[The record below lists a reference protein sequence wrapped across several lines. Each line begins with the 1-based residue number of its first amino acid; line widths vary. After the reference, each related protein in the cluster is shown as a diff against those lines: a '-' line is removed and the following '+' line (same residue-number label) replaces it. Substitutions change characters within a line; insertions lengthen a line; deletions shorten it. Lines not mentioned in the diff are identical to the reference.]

1 MQLALLEVDEGSTM
15 TLDQILLL
23 GAVLVP
29 AFVSIVLFSGL
40 VKRDDLARQFA
51 FLGFGFPCIAG
62 IVLFINFDGA
72 QEGYCFELL
81 FARMGL
87 QELGITLHLGLN
99 GVSSPLFAMAG
110 IVGLAAGLAA
120 IGSGA
125 DRIKLYLALLCLM
138 QSGLMG
144 LFASVDLFFYYLFHE
159 FALIPTFVMIGLWG
173 GKDRRSV
180 ALEITIYL
188 TLGALISLGG
198 LVALNV
204 MVDAQKFDFPA
215 LALALSEL
223 NMQEST
229 QTKIFGLLLF
239 GFGILVALFPFH
251 SWAARGYEAAPT
263 SVSMLHAGV
272 LKKFGL
278 YGLVQIAV
286 PLLPEGALAWSPWL
300 LWLALG
306 NVLFVG
312 MVTIAQT
319 NLKSMVGYGSVM
331 HMGYCFLGLAV
342 ISSLGA
348 GSAVMLMAAHGLSVS
363 LMFLLSTYVYRRSGT
378 YEMGEMGGL
387 AGKTPV
393 LACFFVAAS
402 LATIGLPGFGNF
414 WGEFGIF
421 LSLGEQEDH
430 WFFLGL
436 AALGIIISAVFGL
449 RAAARIFFG
458 GSTGELFAHEKK
470 HPISDLNLG
479 EVIPAGLILVA
490 LLFIGLWPRGIS
502 DRIDVEIGQRYFHV
516 DEMIDEIQYEKDFQS
531 LPPCCQ
537 PNAFNTETNGTHSL
551 INPSGQN
558 LNPPVDH

>member
-1 MQLALLEVDEGSTM
+1 M
-15 TLDQILLL
+15 TIDQILLL
-23 GAVLVP
+23 GSIIVP
-29 AFVSIVLFSGL
+29 ALVSIFLFLGL
-40 VKRDDLARQFA
+40 IDKDDLAKQLA
-51 FLGFGFPCIAG
+51 FIGFGFPCIAG

-72 QEGYCFELL
+72 QEGYCFEILYEE
-81 FARMGL
+81 MGL
-87 QELGITLHLGLN
+87 QELGITFHLGLN

-120 IGSGA
+120 IGSRA
-125 DRIKLYLALLCLM
+125 ERIKLYLALLCIM

-173 GKDRRSV
+173 SRDRRSIS
-180 ALEITIYL
+180 LEITIYL

-204 MVDAQKFDFPA
+204 MVDAPKFDFPS
-215 LALALSEL
+215 LSQAISDSNL
-223 NMQEST
+223 HEST
-229 QTKIFGLLLF
+229 QAKIFGLLLL

-251 SWAARGYEAAPT
+251 TWAARGYEAAPT

-278 YGLVQIAV
+278 YGLVQIAA

-312 MVTIAQT
+312 MVTIAQS

-342 ISSLGA
+342 CSSLGA
-348 GSAVMLMAAHGLSVS
+348 GSTVMLMAAHGLSVS

-378 YEMGEMGGL
+378 FEMGEMGGM

-421 LSLGEQEDH
+421 LSLGEQEEH
-430 WFFLGL
+430 RFFLCL
-436 AALGIIISAVFGL
+436 AALGIIISAIFGL
-449 RAAARIFFG
+449 RAVARIFFG
-458 GSTGELFAHEKK
+458 SSSPALERNAKNN
-470 HPISDLNLG
+470 PIRDLNLG
-479 EVIPAGLILVA
+479 EILPAGLILAA

-502 DRIDVEIGQRYFHV
+502 DRIDVEIRQRYEAV
-516 DEMIDEIQYEKDFQS
+516 DFATLSRFI
-531 LPPCCQ
+531 PACCLEEAGNEDSNQ
-537 PNAFNTETNGTHSL
+537 TD
-551 INPSGQN
+551 PSESTVPVAPSEPLGQ
-558 LNPPVDH
+558 DH

>member
-1 MQLALLEVDEGSTM
+1 M
-15 TLDQILLL
+15 TIDQILLI
-23 GAVLVP
+23 GSIFVP
-29 AFVSIVLFSGL
+29 AVVSIALFSGL
-40 VKRDDLARQFA
+40 IEKDDLAKQLA

-72 QEGYCFELL
+72 QEGYCFEMLYEE
-81 FARMGL
+81 MGL
-87 QELGITLHLGLN
+87 QELGITFHLGLN

-125 DRIKLYLALLCLM
+125 ERIKLYLALLCLM

-173 GKDRRSV
+173 GRDRRSI

-188 TLGALISLGG
+188 TLGALLSLGG

-204 MVDAQKFDFPA
+204 MVDAPKFDFPSLSQA
-215 LALALSEL
+215 LTEYGLSE
-223 NMQEST
+223 SAGF
-229 QTKIFGLLLF
+229 KIFGLLLF

-251 SWAARGYEAAPT
+251 TWAARGYEAAPT

-278 YGLVQIAV
+278 YGLVQIAA
-286 PLLPEGALAWSPWL
+286 PLLPEAALDWSPWL

-312 MVTIAQT
+312 MVAIAQN

-331 HMGYCFLGLAV
+331 HMGYCFLGIAV
-342 ISSLGA
+342 CSSLGA
-348 GSAVMLMAAHGLSVS
+348 GSAVMLMAAHGLSVA
-363 LMFLLSTYVYRRSGT
+363 LMFLLTTYVYRRSGT
-378 YEMGEMGGL
+378 FEMSEMGGM

-421 LSLGEQEDH
+421 LSLGEQEGH
-430 WFFLGL
+430 RFFLGL
-436 AALGIIISAVFGL
+436 AALGIIISAIFGL
-449 RAAARIFFG
+449 RAVARIFFG
-458 GSTGELFAHEKK
+458 SPSDELAGHEKNN
-470 HPISDLNLG
+470 PLRDLNLG
-479 EVIPAGLILVA
+479 EILPAGLILAA

-502 DRIDVEIGQRYFHV
+502 DRIDVEIRQRYEQV
-516 DEMIDEIQYEKDFQS
+516 DFAALSRLLPACCLIEASDEDSNQTGPIDSD
-531 LPPCCQ
+531 L
-537 PNAFNTETNGTHSL
+537 
-551 INPSGQN
+551 
-558 LNPPVDH
+558 PVDQSVTPSTDR